1 MPTKKKEEN
10 GNGLFPS
17 TFSVLVQSDNLLLHT
32 FHFLQFF
39 SLSDPISS
47 SIFGCSCTI
56 TCFLFEL
63 WLLETKIISK
73 NDHNCFGK
81 DNTFSKRLESKVT
94 IWWWRWTLTPSIPFR
109 LRRLTR
115 SMAANKKKKRR
126 TGSQP
131 RREPCFF
138 YVWYSGHVLSNWCV
152 MSLFCFVLSATQI
165 LRIDEL
171 LESIGWFDF
180 RSYAILTTLLPLLP
194 NNEKNRK
201 IKARNAEHVDR
212 WLVS

>member
-39 SLSDPISS
+39 SLSDPISF

-138 YVWYSGHVLSNWCV
+138 LRVIQWTCLEQLMRDVVVLLRVVCYSNPENRRIAGVYWV
-152 MSLFCFVLSATQI
+152 IWFPI
-165 LRIDEL
+165 LRDP
-171 LESIGWFDF
+171 
-180 RSYAILTTLLPLLP
+180 YNPPAPPT
-194 NNEKNRK
+194 
-201 IKARNAEHVDR
+201 
-212 WLVS
+212 